1 MPNVRSTMD
10 TPVGHLDP
18 MCIPIVKLAEDETP
32 YRISSI
38 ELLDQRTRL
47 CGAQQNTCD
56 YHGEILCDKTSRE
69 CVVVTAMPHDD
80 GLVARRAIRAICKHL
95 ERDEYPDETMW
106 ASG

>member
-1 MPNVRSTMD
+1 
-10 TPVGHLDP
+10 

-32 YRISSI
+32 VSYQFQSNYWIKDPDYAGRSKIHA
-38 ELLDQRTRL
+38 T
-47 CGAQQNTCD
+47 